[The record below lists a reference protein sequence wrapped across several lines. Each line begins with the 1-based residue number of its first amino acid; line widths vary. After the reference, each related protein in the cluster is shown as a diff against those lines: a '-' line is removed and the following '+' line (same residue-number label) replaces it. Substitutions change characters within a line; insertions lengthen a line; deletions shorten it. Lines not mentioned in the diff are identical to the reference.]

1 VEPIIYLKKYQIIFF
16 AKYKDIPVA
25 VKFSSSVGSEL
36 LQEGE
41 ILKRINT
48 LGKTCPNIVLN
59 LCIDESI
66 TGDEMIGWMVGRRSR
81 FVDDDLDRRIRAQLS
96 VLEKEYGQEQQQE
109 KKRMIKTV
117 YDDKRTIVNQFN
129 NFQRYIDLL
138 MSSYASLDVFVFER
152 IASPYTLNWLI
163 RQNFGTLTLDN
174 FLSISFQLFSFI
186 HGIRQLGLSHEDFT
200 SRNIWLQPIL
210 TNYKYLAYPVPAAA
224 NYPLDASVSE
234 GKEEKKL
241 EELSSTASPFW
252 YLPLKDSFHFIIK
265 VGDYGEAK
273 SITDEEKGTGSWC
286 NDLFQLSNYLFQ
298 MHEKCTG
305 CNDVL
310 MDVVECLK
318 KCRRSTVSSS
328 SSCQYSYD
336 INPFNISAFSDRY
349 SSLPEDW
356 APENTVTP
364 DLYFDYSI
372 VDQSFI
378 NKDHGEEQEQKE
390 GQQQLIS
397 ETRKRYVRQEEKG
410 GEEKEDETSETAA
423 KRLKTNNNNNNY
435 DDDDDDYYY

>member
-1 VEPIIYLKKYQIIFF
+1 
-16 AKYKDIPVA
+16 
-25 VKFSSSVGSEL
+25 
-36 LQEGE
+36 
-41 ILKRINT
+41 
-48 LGKTCPNIVLN
+48 
-59 LCIDESI
+59 
-66 TGDEMIGWMVGRRSR
+66 
-81 FVDDDLDRRIRAQLS
+81 
-96 VLEKEYGQEQQQE
+96 
-109 KKRMIKTV
+109 
-117 YDDKRTIVNQFN
+117 
-129 NFQRYIDLL
+129 
-138 MSSYASLDVFVFER
+138 
-152 IASPYTLNWLI
+152 
-163 RQNFGTLTLDN
+163 
-174 FLSISFQLFSFI
+174 
-186 HGIRQLGLSHEDFT
+186 
-200 SRNIWLQPIL
+200 
-210 TNYKYLAYPVPAAA
+210 
-224 NYPLDASVSE
+224 
-234 GKEEKKL
+234 
-241 EELSSTASPFW
+241 
-252 YLPLKDSFHFIIK
+252 
-265 VGDYGEAK
+265 
-273 SITDEEKGTGSWC
+273 
-286 NDLFQLSNYLFQ
+286 
-298 MHEKCTG
+298 
-305 CNDVL
+305 